1 MRKELHE
8 GNRRS
13 WNEATV
19 AHNSH
24 RGDQVAF
31 FHNGGTTLHPEELE
45 LLGDIRGL
53 SVVHLQCNAGQDTL
67 SLARLGAIVTGVDIS
82 DTAIDFARNL
92 SQQTGL
98 AATFVRSDLYEW
110 FQEAAASRQRFDL
123 AFCSYGAICWLSDIK
138 TWAKG
143 VAAILRPQ
151 GSLIVIDRHPVS
163 RMFDWNGNRTSPY
176 TTRGEVMSSEEGV
189 GDYVA
194 ASGQGLAGGE
204 YATGIQDFVNSHPS
218 YEFSWGLG
226 DIVTAVL
233 DSGLTLTTLREYL
246 YINDSPPFANMIA
259 SEGHWSLPPD
269 QPNMPQMF
277 SLTARK

>member
-1 MRKELHE
+1 MHE
-8 GNRRS
+8 ENRRS
-13 WNEATV
+13 WNEATR

-31 FHNGGTTLHPEELE
+31 FRNGGTTLHPEELE
-45 LLGDIRGL
+45 LLGDIRGR

-67 SLARLGAIVTGVDIS
+67 SLVRLGAIVTGVDIS
-82 DTAIDFARNL
+82 DTAIDFARTL
-92 SQQTGL
+92 SQQTGI

-110 FQEAAASRQRFDL
+110 FQETAASQQRFDR

-143 VAAILRPQ
+143 VAAILRPG

-163 RMFDWNGNRTSPY
+163 RMFDWDGRRTSPY
-176 TTRGEVMSSEEGV
+176 TTRGEALSFEDGV

-194 ASGQGLAGGE
+194 AGGQGLPGGE
-204 YATGIQDFVNSHPS
+204 YVSGIQDFVNPNRHH
-218 YEFSWGLG
+218 EFSWGLG

-233 DSGLTLTTLREYL
+233 DSNLTLTSLREYL
-246 YINDSPPFANMIA
+246 YINDAPPFAGMVD